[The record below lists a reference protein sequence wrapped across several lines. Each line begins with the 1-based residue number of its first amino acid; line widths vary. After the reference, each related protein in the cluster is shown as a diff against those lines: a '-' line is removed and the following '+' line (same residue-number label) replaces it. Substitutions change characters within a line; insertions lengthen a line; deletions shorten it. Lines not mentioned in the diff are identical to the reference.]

1 MIELLSMASQSRRFG
16 SPASCTSSFLTVARA
31 YVEFAG
37 MNRVVVSSACLERTI
52 YFVLTDA
59 DKVDLP
65 RFDFGLRPEL
75 TAMLL
80 DRSPI

>member
-1 MIELLSMASQSRRFG
+1 
-16 SPASCTSSFLTVARA
+16 
-31 YVEFAG
+31 
-37 MNRVVVSSACLERTI
+37 MNRVVVNSACLDRTI

-65 RFDFGLRPEL
+65 RFEPFGLRPEV

-80 DRSPI
+80 DRSPIALLLVSYFAAVL